1 MGISMADTLINRIQ
15 IGQNSHFLPTEGGSL
30 FFWLGDTAFGLIHQT
45 TREEADLNFVN
56 SRKRGRYLNYSVV
69 LAQMDG
75 INIANSF
82 SYISLYELNPEK
94 PNYIYKESG

>member
-1 MGISMADTLINRIQ
+1 MGIPMADAVIKKIQ
-15 IGQNSHFLPTEGGSL
+15 IGQNSHFLPTEGGTL

-45 TREEADLNFVN
+45 TREEADLNFEN
-56 SRKRGRYLNYSVV
+56 SRKRGPYLNYSVV
-69 LAQMDG
+69 LAEMDG

-94 PNYIYKESG
+94 PKYVYKESS